1 MFDMWNVWDMRCL
14 GCVIFGVWML
24 VVRHVGFETFAGI
37 WNVDLQNNWGLLECS
52 LNQVSYL

>member
-1 MFDMWNVWDMRCL
+1 MFDMWDVWDMRCL

-37 WNVDLQNNWGLLECS
+37 WNVDLQNTGMTGGFWN
-52 LNQVSYL
+52 VV